1 MKIIRMTKTMA
12 GPGGI
17 YAAGLV
23 RKVEDGVAAMLIGSG
38 AAILA
43 PGVVQPTTPTPPPAP
58 SQAGEGSEPETA
70 AVEGAAEVA
79 VQAKPLKRKA
89 VK

>member
-23 RKVEDGVAAMLIGSG
+23 RTVEDGVAAMLIGSG

-43 PGVVQPTTPTPPPAP
+43 PGVVQPSTPPPAP
-58 SQAGEGSEPETA
+58 PQLGEGSEPETA
-70 AVEGAAEVA
+70 AVEGAVEVA